1 MNENMIAKVL
11 KYSGYTVGALG
22 ALGSLMIGADS
33 SSVVIALGG
42 MIGSF
47 ISGLSLVGFGEIIN
61 LLQSSY
67 DLQKQAKLDEKENNE
82 KKEPK
87 SLIQDIED
95 NLPQM

>member
-22 ALGSLMIGADS
+22 ALGSLIIGVDS
-33 SSVVIALGG
+33 SSVVMALGG

-47 ISGLSLVGFGEIIN
+47 ITGLSLVGFGEIIN
-61 LLQSSY
+61 LLQNSY
-67 DLQKQAKLDEKENNE
+67 DLQKQEKLYIKENDK